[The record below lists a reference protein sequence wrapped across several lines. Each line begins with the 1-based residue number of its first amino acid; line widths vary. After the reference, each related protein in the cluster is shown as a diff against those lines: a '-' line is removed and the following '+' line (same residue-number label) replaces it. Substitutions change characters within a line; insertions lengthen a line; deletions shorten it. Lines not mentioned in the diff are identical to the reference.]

1 MHCSSHF
8 AGQKWNRVIDFF
20 GDVHTLILTYS
31 SLNEHIKYT
40 HERKERPPRDV
51 GLRCNDCVFESDSQ
65 EKLNTHVRKV
75 HEQAK
80 CNVCNVRLPKAELKL
95 HVITEHNG
103 KNFKCSIC

>member
-1 MHCSSHF
+1 MKEKESVVKS
-8 AGQKWNRVIDFF
+8 VIPPLHKST
-20 GDVHTLILTYS
+20 VC

-95 HVITEHNG
+95 HVRVPV
-103 KNFKCSIC
+103 FRSPL